1 MGPKRKK
8 ADSSTT
14 TTHLVFQEG
23 NSNKFWKITIDG
35 TSTIVN
41 YGKVGTA
48 GQTSTKEH
56 KDAAA
61 AEKFATKE
69 IAGKKKKGYNEAEAD
84 ANSTSEKPSK
94 VTKKTK
100 SKTSKIDESTN
111 GRRWVYLVYQ
121 IGSGMEDSLEVFS
134 SKKAYM
140 ILPYEDFRDQ
150 SYITFNESAPYGAN
164 IVETL
169 DEAKRKLDAIFEC
182 GSAEKVYEA
191 EEKGKIEVG
200 PIYDSSNFVE
210 SSKDTDVYTYLLY
223 FDVSQ
228 FLDSEFVFVLDSLD
242 DFRAF
247 EKYFQ
252 KKCNDYNLKD
262 DDIWLKLR
270 EIGSIHGTLTL
281 KKMKELAIKYED
293 DEDAFLF
300 G

>member
-94 VTKKTK
+94 VTKTAKAAKT
-100 SKTSKIDESTN
+100 TN
-111 GRRWVYLVYQ
+111 SASERRWAYVVLHTN
-121 IGSGMEDSLEVFS
+121 SGCVGYYEIFS

-140 ILPYEDFRDQ
+140 ALPEDIREDNYG
-150 SYITFNESAPYGAN
+150 SVVDRPPYGIN
-164 IVETL
+164 VVETL
-169 DEAKRKLDAIFEC
+169 DEAKKRLNAIFKC
-182 GSAEKVYEA
+182 GSEDKVMA
-191 EEKGKIEVG
+191 AHAKGKINVG
-200 PIYDSSNFVE
+200 PIYDPSNFVE
-210 SSKDTDVYTYLLY
+210 SKKTTPLFCCELKIGDWRTSDT
-223 FDVSQ
+223 
-228 FLDSEFVFVLDSLD
+228 EFVFVFDNSKDYDAFCNFFHTAWDEDED
-242 DFRAF
+242 DWLQLQRH
-247 EKYFQ
+247 EGTNKTIW
-252 KKCNDYNLKD
+252 NLK
-262 DDIWLKLR
+262 KVKATSN
-270 EIGSIHGTLTL
+270 E
-281 KKMKELAIKYED
+281 ELGYQ
-293 DEDAFLF
+293 FNN
-300 G
+300 

>member
-94 VTKKTK
+94 VTKTA
-100 SKTSKIDESTN
+100 TTN
-111 GRRWVYLVYQ
+111 TRRWVYVVRKLDTGCKYKY
-121 IGSGMEDSLEVFS
+121 LVFS
-134 SKKAYM
+134 SQEAFHV
-140 ILPYEDFRDQ
+140 LPEEDCRDNKYDHYFEYE
-150 SYITFNESAPYGAN
+150 PYGEN
-164 IVETL
+164 VVETL
-169 DEAKRKLDAIFEC
+169 DEAKKRLDAIFQC
-182 GSAEKVYEA
+182 GSANEVNKA
-191 EEKGKIEVG
+191 LKKGKINEG
-200 PIYDSSNFVE
+200 PIYNPANFVE
-210 SSKDTDVYTYLLY
+210 SRETTDVYVCGLQ
-223 FDVSQ
+223 FDYYDESV
-228 FLDSEFVFVLDSLD
+228 FIFVLDNSD
-242 DFRAF
+242 DYKAF
-247 EKYFQ
+247 GNYLEEKN
-252 KKCNDYNLKD
+252 KNHINEEDEID
-262 DDIWLKLR
+262 EDEDEWLKYSKCDDT
-270 EIGSIHGTLTL
+270 GPYSKVWTL
-281 KKMKELAIKYED
+281 KEMKEMSESDLED
-293 DEDAFLF
+293 WANDH
-300 G
+300 

>member
-134 SKKAYM
+134 SKKAY
-140 ILPYEDFRDQ
+140 LEQ
-150 SYITFNESAPYGAN
+150 KNAWN
-164 IVETL
+164 L
-169 DEAKRKLDAIFEC
+169 HQ
-182 GSAEKVYEA
+182 
-191 EEKGKIEVG
+191 
-200 PIYDSSNFVE
+200 
-210 SSKDTDVYTYLLY
+210 TY
-223 FDVSQ
+223 
-228 FLDSEFVFVLDSLD
+228 
-242 DFRAF
+242 
-247 EKYFQ
+247 K
-252 KKCNDYNLKD
+252 NMP
-262 DDIWLKLR
+262 
-270 EIGSIHGTLTL
+270 T
-281 KKMKELAIKYED
+281 
-293 DEDAFLF
+293 
-300 G
+300 

>member
-100 SKTSKIDESTN
+100 SKTSK
-111 GRRWVYLVYQ
+111 
-121 IGSGMEDSLEVFS
+121 MF
-134 SKKAYM
+134 
-140 ILPYEDFRDQ
+140 
-150 SYITFNESAPYGAN
+150 
-164 IVETL
+164 
-169 DEAKRKLDAIFEC
+169 
-182 GSAEKVYEA
+182 
-191 EEKGKIEVG
+191 
-200 PIYDSSNFVE
+200 
-210 SSKDTDVYTYLLY
+210 
-223 FDVSQ
+223 
-228 FLDSEFVFVLDSLD
+228 
-242 DFRAF
+242 
-247 EKYFQ
+247 
-252 KKCNDYNLKD
+252 
-262 DDIWLKLR
+262 
-270 EIGSIHGTLTL
+270 TLTCCTL
-281 KKMKELAIKYED
+281 MCLN
-293 DEDAFLF
+293 F
-300 G
+300 